1 MKSLLPKLPS
11 IHIKPASNGGFAV
24 EHHPAGAGGLKA
36 MNPKKYVFPNG
47 NALMKHIA
55 KTVKLPWLG
64 NKTGTPRLRGAG
76 HTNRVK
82 EVETSSY

>member
-11 IHIKPASNGGFAV
+11 IHIKLASNGGFAV
-24 EHHPAGAGGLKA
+24 EHHPAGWGKA
-36 MNPKKYVFPNG
+36 MSPNPQKFVFPNA
-47 NALMKHIA
+47 NKLMKHIA